1 MPKISIVVPVYNA
14 SAYLARCLSS
24 LAAQSFED
32 IEVIAVDDGSVD
44 DSWAIIQNVAQQDPR
59 FARSVSRPHSGL
71 GPSRNQGYELATG
84 DFVAFVDADD
94 YVDPDYCGAPYTI
107 ALKHRAEVVMFGS
120 WWESPD
126 SSVIHHPYL
135 KAGMSPQKALLRATS
150 VVWDKLYR
158 RDFLQRCSLCFPS
171 IYHEDEVVTPILM
184 SHEPRIAVLDRPL
197 YHYIRREGSICGLK
211 INPKSAD
218 LLRAFEMVID
228 QSRRVPRF
236 RDALEYYAVRSLRSV
251 ASSWAACDELWAQDC
266 LVKANRL
273 LGSIDHPGSANS
285 YLIRDREPK
294 RSNAL
299 LPRLGRS
306 IKKRWIEC
314 LNLVSKIH
322 A

>member
-1 MPKISIVVPVYNA
+1 MPKISIVVPVYNT

-32 IEVIAVDDGSVD
+32 IEVIAVDDGSGD
-44 DSWAIIQNVAQQDPR
+44 GSWGIIQDFAQQDPR
-59 FARSVSRPHSGL
+59 FARSVSRPHGGL
-71 GPSRNQGYELATG
+71 GPARNHGYELATG
-84 DFVAFVDADD
+84 DFVAFVDSDD
-94 YVDPDYCGAPYTI
+94 YVDPDYCGAPYTL
-107 ALKHRAEVVMFGS
+107 ARERRAEVVLFGS

-135 KAGMSPQKALLRATS
+135 KAGVSPQMALIRATS

-171 IYHEDEVVTPILM
+171 IYHEDEVATPIIM

-197 YHYIRREGSICGLK
+197 YHYIQREGSICGLK
-211 INPKSAD
+211 VNPKSAD

-228 QSRRVPRF
+228 HSRRVPRF
-236 RDALEYYAVRSLRSV
+236 RDALECRAVRSLQSI
-251 ASSWAACDELWAQDC
+251 APSWAACDEPWAQDC
-266 LVKANRL
+266 LEKANRL
-273 LGSIDHPGSANS
+273 LGSIDHPGSTNS

-294 RSNAL
+294 QSHAL

-306 IKKRWIEC
+306 IKKRWIKC
-314 LNLVSKIH
+314 LDLVSRIH